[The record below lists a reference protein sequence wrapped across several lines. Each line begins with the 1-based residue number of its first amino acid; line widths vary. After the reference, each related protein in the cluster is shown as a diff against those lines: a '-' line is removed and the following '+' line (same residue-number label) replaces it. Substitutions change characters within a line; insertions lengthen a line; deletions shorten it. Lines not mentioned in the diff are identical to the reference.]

1 MIEDILDI
9 LRSSSTDWMDPD
21 EVIDQ
26 LQQRD
31 LVRYRR
37 VTRQYVNFRIRK
49 LQSQG
54 YPIQTAQFWD
64 EASGSWLLRIRM
76 VEP

>member
-1 MIEDILDI
+1 MILDILDI
-9 LRSSSTDWMDPD
+9 IRNHDGWMDPD
-21 EVIDQ
+21 EVVSQ
-26 LQQRD
+26 LRLRD
-31 LVRYRR
+31 PIRYRN
-37 VTRQYVNFRIRK
+37 VTREYVNQRVRK

-64 EASGSWLLRIRM
+64 EASSSWLLRIRM

>member
-1 MIEDILDI
+1 MIQDILDI
-9 LRSSSTDWMDPD
+9 VRSHDGWMDPD

-26 LQQRD
+26 LRQRD

>member
-1 MIEDILDI
+1 MIQDILDI
-9 LRSSSTDWMDPD
+9 IRNHDGWMDPD
-21 EVIDQ
+21 EVVSQ

-31 LVRYRR
+31 LIRYRR

-64 EASGSWLLRIRM
+64 EASSSWMLRIRM
-76 VEP
+76 VGE